1 MAAYSAYT
9 DQELVAL
16 LKHGDRNAFTEIFER
31 YWNKLLAIAYNHTR
45 DKSDAEEIVQ
55 EVFVS
60 LWNKRELIDVQLLD
74 RYLAT
79 AVKFTVFNNYY
90 RKRKRNADMISK
102 MPYQESYEIE
112 EEIAVRFL
120 QEQIDA
126 IVTTLPEKCR
136 LVFQYSR
143 EAGLKNSEI
152 AKEMGISEKTV
163 EAHLSKALKT
173 LKGNL
178 PNTGAMLV
186 ILAEMLEKNR

>member
-1 MAAYSAYT
+1 MAGYSIYT
-9 DQELVAL
+9 DQELTAL
-16 LKHGDRNAFTEIFER
+16 LKQGDHLAFQEVFER

-60 LWNKRELIDVQLLD
+60 LWSKCEHVDILALD

-90 RKRKRNADMISK
+90 RKKKRNEDMVNR
-102 MPYQESYEIE
+102 MPYRESYEIE
-112 EEIAVRFL
+112 DEIAVRFL

-126 IVTTLPEKCR
+126 IVTRLPEKCR
-136 LVFQYSR
+136 LVFKYSR
-143 EAGLKNSEI
+143 EAGLKNHEI

-178 PNTGAMLV
+178 PDTGAMMVLLV
-186 ILAEMLEKNR
+186 ELLNKK

>member
-9 DQELVAL
+9 DQELIAL
-16 LKHGDRNAFTEIFER
+16 LKQGDNSAFTEIFNQ

-178 PNTGAMLV
+178 PDTGALMVL
-186 ILAEMLEKNR
+186 LAEILK

>member
-1 MAAYSAYT
+1 MAGRSAYT

-16 LKHGDRNAFTEIFER
+16 LKQGDHLAFQEVFER

-60 LWNKRELIDVQLLD
+60 LWSKRNQLEILALN
-74 RYLAT
+74 RYLGT

-90 RKRKRNADMISK
+90 RKRKRIDEMISK

-112 EEIAVRFL
+112 DEIAVRFL

-126 IVTTLPEKCR
+126 IVTNLPEKCR
-136 LVFQYSR
+136 LVFKYSR
-143 EAGLKNSEI
+143 EAGLKNHEI
-152 AKEMGISEKTV
+152 AKEMDISEKTV

-173 LKGNL
+173 LKGKL
-178 PNTGAMLV
+178 PDTGALLV
-186 ILAEMLEKNR
+186 FLAEILNRK

>member
-1 MAAYSAYT
+1 MAAYSTYT
-9 DQELVAL
+9 DQELTAL
-16 LKHGDRNAFTEIFER
+16 LKQGDRRAFTQIFNN
-31 YWNKLLAIAYNHTR
+31 YWNKSLAIAYNHTR

-90 RKRKRNADMISK
+90 RKRKRNAEMISK

-126 IVTTLPEKCR
+126 IVTTLPEKCK
-136 LVFQYSR
+136 LVFKYSR
-143 EAGLKNSEI
+143 EAGLKNHEI

-173 LKGNL
+173 LKSNL
-178 PNTGAMLV
+178 PDTGALIV
-186 ILAEMLEKNR
+186 LLAEILNKK

>member
-1 MAAYSAYT
+1 MAIYSNYS
-9 DQELVAL
+9 DQELMAL
-16 LKHGDRNAFTEIFER
+16 LKLGDHMAYTEVFNR

-55 EVFVS
+55 DVFVS
-60 LWNKRELIDVQLLD
+60 LWNKREQIDILVVD

-90 RKRKRNADMISK
+90 RKRKRSTDMISK

-112 EEIAVRFL
+112 EEITARFL
-120 QEQIDA
+120 QEQVDA
-126 IVTTLPEKCR
+126 IVTALPEKCK
-136 LVFQYSR
+136 LVFKYSR
-143 EAGLKNSEI
+143 EAGLKNHEI

-163 EAHLSKALKT
+163 EAHLGKALKT

-178 PNTGAMLV
+178 PDTGALLV
-186 ILAEMLEKNR
+186 LLAELLNKK